1 MKLNHHIKHIKGV
14 GETMVKT
21 LSKFNITTYKDLL
34 LFLPFRYDDFSKT
47 KRIGELIEGEQVTI
61 SVVVE
66 HIANKRSPRKRMYI
80 TEAIVSDGEDRMRLV
95 WFSQPYIAKTL
106 KDGDNIFVSGK
117 VIGGD
122 FGVSMNSPQYEK
134 IKLEAPTSS
143 NAKIIPVYPG
153 TSGLSQKKIRGHIK
167 DVLSLAQELPDFLPQ
182 DIKDKA
188 GVISYGEAIKK
199 LHAPDNVDQLNQAL
213 NRMKFDEIFLMQ
225 LRAEKI
231 RQSLSHGKA
240 NVINFDK
247 DLATKFTQKLPFEL
261 TKDQKISSWEILQ
274 DIEKSAP
281 MNRLLEGDV
290 GSGKTVVA
298 AMVAHHVADKK
309 MQTVIMAPTEILAS
323 QHYKSLKKLLKQD
336 LNLAILTRTISET
349 SDDSLQKTSVAGRKK
364 VLKEKI
370 SLGEVDVVIGTHAL
384 LTDDTTFKN
393 LAFVVID
400 EQHRFGVEQRKK
412 LRQKS
417 GTEDIFPHFL
427 SMTATPIPRSFAL
440 VIYGDLDLSI
450 IKTMPLGRKPVITQ
464 LIQPNMRNT
473 SYQFIREQ
481 IKEGRQ
487 AFVICSLVDLDKAKN
502 TDKKAVLQEYEKLKT
517 EIFPDLNVG
526 FVHGKLKAKEKAQA
540 MQDFADKKL
549 DILVSTSVIE
559 VGVDIPNATVMIIE
573 DADRFGLAQL
583 HQFRGRVG
591 RSAHQSYCF
600 LFTDSNSQQ
609 VKDRLNFFQNNTD
622 GFAVAEY
629 DLQQRGPGEVYGKAQ
644 SGDMNFRF
652 ASLSDHELIIQVQNI
667 VKNIPFEDYPT
678 LQEYIYEYEKDVHL
692 E

>member
-1 MKLNHHIKHIKGV
+1 
-14 GETMVKT
+14 MVKT
-21 LSKFNITTYKDLL
+21 LSRFNITTYKDLL
-34 LFLPFRYDDFSKT
+34 LFLPFRYEDFSKT
-47 KRIGELIEGEQVTI
+47 KKIGELIEGEQVTI
-61 SVVVE
+61 SVTIE

-106 KDGDNIFVSGK
+106 KEGDNIYVSGK

-122 FGVSMNSPQYEK
+122 FGMSMNSPRYEK
-134 IKLEAPTSS
+134 IKLEAPKAS
-143 NAKIIPVYPG
+143 NAKIIPIYPG
-153 TSGLSQKKIRGHIK
+153 TAGLSQKKLRGCIK
-167 DVLSLAQELPDFLPQ
+167 SVISLVDELPDFLPEH
-182 DIKDKA
+182 IKKQA
-188 GVISYGEAIKK
+188 GVISYNQAIKN
-199 LHAPDNVDQLNQAL
+199 LHFPENIKDLNQAI

-231 RQSLSHGKA
+231 RQTLSQGNA
-240 NVINFDK
+240 NVINFNK
-247 DLATKFTQKLPFEL
+247 ELASRFTQKLPFEL
-261 TKDQKISSWEILQ
+261 TKDQKISAWEILQ
-274 DIEKSAP
+274 DIEKPTP

-290 GSGKTVVA
+290 GSGKTAVA
-298 AMVAHHVADKK
+298 AMVAHHVGSNN

-323 QHYKSLKKLLKQD
+323 QHFKGISELLQDD
-336 LNLAILTRTISET
+336 LNIAILTRTITEVT
-349 SDDSLQKTSVAGRKK
+349 SNDLEQKSATGKK
-364 VLKEKI
+364 RELKQKI
-370 SLGEVDVVIGTHAL
+370 AAGEVDVVIGTHAL
-384 LTDDTTFKN
+384 LTDDTSFKD
-393 LAFVVID
+393 LALVVID
-400 EQHRFGVEQRKK
+400 EQHRFGVEQRKN

-417 GTEDIFPHFL
+417 GSIDTFPHFL

-440 VIYGDLDLSI
+440 AIYGDLDLSI
-450 IKTMPLGRKPVITQ
+450 IKTMPPGRKPVITQ

-559 VGVDIPNATVMIIE
+559 VGVDIPNASVMIIE

-609 VKDRLNFFQNNTD
+609 VKDRLNFFQNNNS
-622 GFAVAEY
+622 GFAVAQY

-652 ASLSDHELIIQVQNI
+652 ASLSDHELIAQVQNI
-667 VKNIPFEDYPT
+667 VKNIPFTDYPT
-678 LQEYIYEYEKDVHL
+678 LSEYIYQYEKDVHL